1 MVTFSQIIP
10 GYYCII
16 AFAFVSDLRWSSPAL
31 WGGGSSITILR
42 LELSSFLVRLWL
54 GRLQALWFRKMS
66 KLLSIHFVFQ
76 NRPWD
81 QSGIIFRLRVRGKDV
96 GKHLNP
102 LLSSADFPLD
112 GLHWMVIT
120 RRNYHLFDF
129 STSALTHTLIFD
141 TRSDRKKLFTF
152 YFLSSFKRISRAL
165 RRGTPLYIHHVV
177 GGGC

>member
-1 MVTFSQIIP
+1 MVTFSKKIP

-81 QSGIIFRLRVRGKDV
+81 QSGIIFRLRVRGRDV

-141 TRSDRKKLFTF
+141 TYEVWQKEVIYILLFIF
-152 YFLSSFKRISRAL
+152 I
-165 RRGTPLYIHHVV
+165 
-177 GGGC
+177 